1 MELEKQ
7 ANIRKNKDNIS
18 LDYISDDGYIVNI
31 YPNIEWGYELTN
43 KFWPEIFIN
52 SFTDSTEFESV
63 MNYMIEA
70 EKLFELSN
78 KICS

>member
-31 YPNIEWGYELTN
+31 YPNIE
-43 KFWPEIFIN
+43 
-52 SFTDSTEFESV
+52 
-63 MNYMIEA
+63 
-70 EKLFELSN
+70 
-78 KICS
+78 